1 LVLFLINKIN
11 PNAITTPPKKTWE
24 EIPSLNKTKARIE
37 AIIGSPSGMDAM
49 IVGETYFIE

>member
-1 LVLFLINKIN
+1 LFLINKIN